1 MQNLKKLSFLL
12 SSEERFRAI
21 LLLLM
26 TLVMALIEM
35 LGVASILPFIA
46 VISNPQIIETNTI
59 LSTVYEIVTN
69 FGINNEQEFLIAM
82 GFCVFLLL
90 IISISFKSLTIY
102 IQIRYVKLCE
112 YNIAVRLIKGYLH
125 QPFSWFLMHNSSIL
139 GKKILQDVGN
149 VVNIGILPMMNLIT
163 NSFITLSLFILL
175 ITVEPKLTSIAIIT
189 ISSFYAL
196 IYLFNL
202 NLLKKIGKEVFKANE
217 ERYKISSEAF
227 GAFKEMKIGGLEE
240 TYTNQF
246 SKPSKS
252 MAQNSA
258 LWGILNQIPR
268 FALEAVTF
276 GGMLLI
282 VLFFMTI
289 TGDITKVLPIIAL
302 YAFAGYRLMPALQK
316 IFISFTSLRFVGP
329 ALDSLYNDL
338 KNLKPKTQK
347 ENKETLKLNK
357 NIFLKNIYY
366 NYPNASKTALKNIN
380 LNIPV
385 NKTIGL
391 VGATGSGKTT
401 TIDVILGLLEPEKG
415 TLEVDGKIINASN
428 KRSWQRSIGYV
439 PQQIFLADNTVS
451 ANIAF
456 GVNINDINQEA
467 VELAAKIAN
476 LHEFV
481 TNELPLKYQTTIGE
495 RGVRLSGGQRQR
507 IGIARALYLK
517 PKVLVLDE
525 ATSAL
530 DNLTEKAVMNAVHN
544 SENNVTKI
552 LVAHRLSTVR
562 YCDIIFL
569 FDKGEL
575 KKQGTF
581 EELIKISSE
590 FKESANIN

>member
-439 PQQIFLADNTVS
+439 PQQIFLSDNTVS

-456 GVNINDINQEA
+456 GVNANDINQKA
-467 VELAAKIAN
+467 VEHAAKIAN

-481 TNELPLKYQTTIGE
+481 TNELPLKYETTIGE
-495 RGVRLSGGQRQR
+495 RGVKLSGGQRQR
-507 IGIARALYLK
+507 IGIARAIYHK

-530 DNLTEKAVMNAVHN
+530 DNLTEKAVMKALNN
-544 SENNVTKI
+544 SENNITKI

-562 YCDIIFL
+562 YCDNIYL
-569 FDKGEL
+569 FEKGEL
-575 KKQGTF
+575 KNQGTF
-581 EELIKISSE
+581 EELIQISDD
-590 FKESANIN
+590 FRESVNNS